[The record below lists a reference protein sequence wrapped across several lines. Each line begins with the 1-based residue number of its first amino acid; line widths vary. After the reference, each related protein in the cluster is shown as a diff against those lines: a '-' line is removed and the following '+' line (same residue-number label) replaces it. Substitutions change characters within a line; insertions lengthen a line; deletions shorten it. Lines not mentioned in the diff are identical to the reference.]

1 MKGCVSL
8 SQWDKL
14 IADILACSPSVRFDD
29 LKKALERMGYVCKQ
43 PSGGSSHYT
52 FRKEGCMPIT
62 IPKHSPLKKVYI
74 ELVADA
80 VRVYL
85 EGDEPNG

>member
-1 MKGCVSL
+1 M

-80 VRVYL
+80 VRAYL
-85 EGDEPNG
+85 EEAEQNG

>member
-52 FRKEGCMPIT
+52 FRKPGCMPIT
-62 IPKHSPLKKVYI
+62 IPKHEPIRKVYV
-74 ELVADA
+74 EMVK
-80 VRVYL
+80 RVV
-85 EGDEPNG
+85 EREESKNEND